1 MGLLFLFGYI
11 VVVGFGTFLM
21 KFVDKDLTYYQIN
34 FLIAIGMVAIT
45 FPLLWF
51 SQKNFHIPL
60 KPLPLGIL
68 IGLCMALGSI
78 LFVASLSKV
87 AVGPASAIAT
97 GYVVFA
103 LLLSVIFLREPLSVA
118 KVTGIALTLLGV
130 AILSLKAA

>member
-1 MGLLFLFGYI
+1 MGMLFLLGYI
-11 VVVGFGTFLM
+11 LVVGFGTFLM

-34 FLIAIGMVAIT
+34 FLIALGMLAIT
-45 FPLLWF
+45 LPLLWF
-51 SQKNFHIPL
+51 SQKSFHIPA

-78 LFVASLSKV
+78 FFVASLTKV

-103 LLLSVIFLREPLSVA
+103 LALSVIFLREPLTLVKMA
-118 KVTGIALTLLGV
+118 GVALTLAGV
-130 AILSLKAA
+130 AILSLKSL